1 MKALDIISTTSG
13 KTWNMTINNQYKLF
27 TPNVNDSVLVS
38 YGDNTQE
45 SIKLSSCKS

>member
-27 TPNVNDSVLVS
+27 TPNANDSVLVS
-38 YGDNTQE
+38 YGDNAQE
-45 SIKLSSCKS
+45 TIKLSSCKA